1 MCMCMCM
8 CTCNMRMH
16 MHMLMLHMHMHM
28 CMPHVPAWGL
38 YYYTRAHTLLTDAS
52 HTAAGTIA
60 ACPCYLVITPL
71 YLLGAMRHSRAARQE
86 HSPGRR
92 AALRGARQ
100 VSHRGIE
107 PSVLTTRY
115 SLLATHYSLLTTR
128 YSLLNA

>member
-1 MCMCMCM
+1 MRMCM

-71 YLLGAMRHSRAARQE
+71 YLLGAMWHSRAARQE

-92 AALRGARQ
+92 AALRGSIQGGGAQHADLTLARARAL
-100 VSHRGIE
+100 SLA
-107 PSVLTTRY
+107 LTLTPTR
-115 SLLATHYSLLTTR
+115 SLT
-128 YSLLNA
+128 